1 MTARK
6 QLGDLLVEAGIITNK
21 TLERALERQKG
32 GRRLLGVVLE
42 EMGVITDQE
51 LVDALAKQFGFKTA
65 RNIAAQTFPADL
77 LYLIP
82 EDFAVQKIVFPVRQK
97 DNMLAVA
104 VTDPFDSDTFDY
116 LAKRTGMQII
126 PVLACRTDIL
136 EAIRKNYLRGKV
148 MAVDRPKVLVVDD
161 SQSIATIIQVA
172 LQKEGYEVVAGYDG
186 IEGLKLAIAE
196 KPDLIICDAVMPR
209 MDAFGLM
216 RALKA
221 DPATARIP
229 MILVTAKA
237 SVEDEQKALA
247 AGFLDFIAKPVQPIR
262 IVARVKRAFELIK
275 SLNR

>member
-1 MTARK
+1 MTVRK

-32 GRRLLGVVLE
+32 GHRLLGVVLE

-51 LVDALAKQFGFKTA
+51 LVDAVAKQFGFKTA
-65 RNIAAQTFPADL
+65 RNIATQTFPADL
-77 LYLIP
+77 LYLVP
-82 EDFAVQKIVFPVRQK
+82 EDLAVQKIVFPLRRK
-97 DNMLAVA
+97 DNMLAIA
-104 VTDPFDSDTFDY
+104 VTDPFDKDTFDY
-116 LAKRTGMQII
+116 LAKRTSLQII

-209 MDAFGLM
+209 MDAYGLM

-229 MILVTAKA
+229 MILVTSRA
-237 SVEDEQKALA
+237 SVEDEQKALE
-247 AGFLDFIAKPVQPIR
+247 AGFLDFIAKPIQPIR
-262 IVARVKRAFELIK
+262 IVARVKRAFELMK
-275 SLNR
+275 SMQK

>member
-1 MTARK
+1 MTVRK

-32 GRRLLGVVLE
+32 GHRLLGVVLE

-51 LVDALAKQFGFKTA
+51 LVEALAKQFGFKTA
-65 RNIAAQTFPADL
+65 SNIAAHTFPADL

-82 EDFAVQKIVFPVRQK
+82 EDYAVQKIVFPLRRK
-97 DNMLAVA
+97 EKMLAVA

-116 LAKRTGMQII
+116 LAKRTAMQII
-126 PVLACRTDIL
+126 PVLACRADIL

-172 LQKEGYEVVAGYDG
+172 LQKEGYEAVAGYDG

-196 KPDLIICDAVMPR
+196 KPDLIICDTVMPR
-209 MDAFGLM
+209 MDAYGLM

-229 MILVTAKA
+229 MILITAKA
-237 SVEDEQKALA
+237 SVEDEQRALE
-247 AGFLDFIAKPVQPIR
+247 AGFLDFIAKPIQPIR
-262 IVARVKRAFELIK
+262 IIARVKRAFELMK
-275 SLNR
+275 SMQK